1 MAAKKAHTISD
12 RERTDDIHVE
22 ENVDFAGM
30 YLSDHVL
37 EGLKKSGFIRPSP
50 IQLAAIPLGRCGLDL
65 VVQAKSGTGK
75 TCVFTVVALEMLSVA
90 ASTTQVLV
98 IAPTREIAVQITQVI
113 NSIGSGTPGLRAY
126 AFIGGIPLSQDK
138 AKLSCCHIAVG
149 TPGRLAQ
156 LVELGLLKLDNVR
169 LFVLDEADQ
178 LLTGQFTKG
187 VISLASALPLNKQIL
202 ALSATYTDEV
212 AKVAEELMRSP
223 NHVRLDRDC
232 PALLGVNQFARLLP
246 FHHQPHRIQQTKM
259 SELLSV
265 LSTVTFNQCLVFTNS
280 QLRAESICNE
290 LRATGWPVSYLTGGQ
305 AQRDRLQA
313 LDALCS
319 YKCRILI
326 STDLSARGLDS
337 EHVNLV
343 INLDMPRDQATYLHR
358 VGRAG
363 RFGSRGGAITLAT
376 EGDDWTAMRA
386 IVTLANVKA
395 YLLQEGWDS
404 NITSKE
410 VAGME
415 EVEMLGEEELNLW
428 LEVNKQKGFPQD
440 QKVMKS
446 IQNGNVGERITE
458 SVGRKSNSKVELHD
472 ESEKEN
478 LKDTSVRK
486 KNHKQNKT
494 VVKQESKNDKPGN
507 QGKCNV
513 KNTKETI
520 NDSIS
525 CKKESDPEEVANKAI
540 EKKAENQ
547 KKVSALLSKVSFSL
561 HKFSYAEIYKELSE
575 KGDTESASISS
586 TITIPSLPDKLNPS
600 ESELKVLC
608 DHIEDTNEDLE
619 NKITSI
625 DKFWK
630 SSEVDIKE
638 ALQALIEGKDP
649 SSLPRNNDY
658 KESCSDVTDHVC
670 LLEPDEKGLSPKTAL
685 PTHEF
690 NGITHKNTSD
700 CADKVTESSLSERES
715 KVNTDSGSGLY
726 QSSKSTTQSTSELCS
741 SKKTSNSG
749 ESKEKVLKSQ
759 EIKQKVKKSRSHH
772 KQSQEDLEMRREPK
786 SKKVQKKL
794 TKRSTSTSTDTS
806 FESSSSTDYHYQ
818 QNYNGFYDSQQQQ
831 RDYWSQM
838 HGMYSS
844 GYQQYAQADYSSYGG
859 AYQNFQPPGG
869 GEGGDQWSQQQQ
881 NYSTGYPFDWDYY
894 TMSAYSYKRAYVESA
909 QKFASMM
916 DYVQSMGRM
925 SAWIARDYHS
935 RNSQNSYKYDKCY
948 KKSTN
953 KQS

>member
-12 RERTDDIHVE
+12 RERTEDIHTE

-37 EGLKKSGFIRPSP
+37 EGLKKSGFIKPSP

-75 TCVFTVVALEMLSVA
+75 TCVFTVVALEMLSVT

-98 IAPTREIAVQITQVI
+98 IAPTREIAVQIAQVI
-113 NSIGSGTPGLRAY
+113 NAIGIGTPGLRAY

-138 AKLSCCHIAVG
+138 AKLSCCHIVVG
-149 TPGRLAQ
+149 TPGRLTQ

-169 LFVLDEADQ
+169 LLVLDEADQ

-202 ALSATYTDEV
+202 ALSATYTDDV

-223 NHVRLDRDC
+223 NHVRLGRDC
-232 PALLGVNQFARLLP
+232 PALLGVNQFTRLLP

-259 SELLSV
+259 SELLSI

-290 LRATGWPVSYLTGGQ
+290 LRATGWPVAYLTGGQ

-395 YLLQEGWDS
+395 YLLQEGWAS

-410 VAGME
+410 VGGME
-415 EVEMLGEEELNLW
+415 EVEMLEEEELNLW
-428 LEVNKQKGFPQD
+428 LEINKKKGFSQE

-446 IQNGNVGERITE
+446 IQNGNVEGERITE
-458 SVGRKSNSKVELHD
+458 SVGKKSTSKAGSYD

-478 LKDTSVRK
+478 QKDKSVTK
-486 KNHKQNKT
+486 KSHKHSKAA
-494 VVKQESKNDKPGN
+494 VKQENKMKKSDSLGNSDKM
-507 QGKCNV
+507 
-513 KNTKETI
+513 NTIETI
-520 NDSIS
+520 SNNIS
-525 CKKESDPEEVANKAI
+525 CKKEISAEEVKKKAS

-547 KKVSALLSKVSFSL
+547 KKVSALLSRVNSSFL
-561 HKFSYAEIYKELSE
+561 KFSYAEIYKKLSE
-575 KGDTESASISS
+575 KCETENDSDYPAV
-586 TITIPSLPDKLNPS
+586 TIPSLPVRLNPS

-608 DHIEDTNEDLE
+608 DHIEDTNEELE
-619 NKITSI
+619 NKIASI
-625 DKFWK
+625 DEFWR
-630 SSEVDIKE
+630 SSRVSVKD

-649 SSLPRNNDY
+649 GSLPHNNDH
-658 KESCSDVTDHVC
+658 KESGSDLTDNVHFSEANGIAV
-670 LLEPDEKGLSPKTAL
+670 SPGKAIAS
-685 PTHEF
+685 HEF
-690 NGITHKNTSD
+690 NGIAPKNTSD

-715 KVNTDSGSGLY
+715 KVNTDSVSGLY
-726 QSSKSTTQSTSELCS
+726 QSSKSTTQSTSDLCS

-749 ESKEKVLKSQ
+749 GNKEKIPRAKDTK
-759 EIKQKVKKSRSHH
+759 EKVKKSRSQP
-772 KQSQEDLEMRREPK
+772 KQSQDLAMKKEPK
-786 SKKVQKKL
+786 SKKTQKKQ
-794 TKRSTSTSTDTS
+794 TKRSTSTSTGTS
-806 FESSSSTDYHYQ
+806 FDSSSSTSCHNKQSYY
-818 QNYNGFYDSQQQQ
+818 GFYDSQQQQ
-831 RDYWSQM
+831 RDYWSHL
-838 HGMYSS
+838 HGMYGT
-844 GYQQYAQADYSSYGG
+844 GYQQYAHADHPSYGE
-859 AYQNFQPPGG
+859 AYQNFQPAE
-869 GEGGDQWSQQQQ
+869 GEAQWNQQHH
-881 NYSTGYPFDWDYY
+881 NSYYTGYPYDWDDY
-894 TMSAYSYKRAYVESA
+894 TTSAYSYKKAYVESA

-935 RNSQNSYKYDKCY
+935 RSQNADYCDKCS
-948 KKSTN
+948 KK
-953 KQS
+953 KH